1 MASLLGE
8 QVFEISGVG
17 PSPSKDFFQIVI
29 TKTDVIWRSWKISLR
44 VEFRSSGPG
53 EMKQSHEEYLLD
65 SRLQHQVGLV
75 FGQKILQYTLA
86 LCKGHFDYI
95 QLLPSHLLLRIV
107 SYLNLKDT
115 GQLAQTTEKFRKLC
129 NSPEFWEQIVRHRCD
144 DFTADMEGL
153 AKAMGWRN
161 MYLNFFHKKKDQEAV
176 DNQQGGSETPSA

>member
-1 MASLLGE
+1 M
-8 QVFEISGVG
+8 
-17 PSPSKDFFQIVI
+17 
-29 TKTDVIWRSWKISLR
+29 
-44 VEFRSSGPG
+44 
-53 EMKQSHEEYLLD
+53 
-65 SRLQHQVGLV
+65 

-115 GQLAQTTEKFRKLC
+115 GQLAQTTEKFRKVRVPPRLTYSDTFIHSYFKQFKGHVMEKYRIGKVQLWRAVYPLSLCLLWFLLLCMYVYVGMVMSYVVSQLC